1 MNIMFQDVCFPKN
14 NEEEFVEIAKKLG
27 TGCLIFVYEFINF
40 KDLDEKR
47 KKLSEI
53 NDIKVDIGVLVND
66 KTVEKLQKSDDYVFA
81 RTPSKNLIESKK
93 TYILFDFE
101 MQDKPDFLHH
111 RNSGLNQVIAN
122 AMKEKILGIS
132 FSTYLN
138 SINKGV
144 MLGRMK
150 QNVKIAKKYGV
161 KTFILSFAKHPYE
174 LRAKHEIDSFGK
186 MINI

>member
-1 MNIMFQDVCFPKN
+1 MFQDVCFPKN
-14 NEEEFVEIAKKLG
+14 NEQEFIDIAKKLG
-27 TGCLIFVYEFINF
+27 TKSLIFVYEFTNF
-40 KDLDEKR
+40 KDLDEKK

-53 NDIKVDIGVLVND
+53 KSIKVDLGVMVND
-66 KTVEKLQKSDDYVFA
+66 KTVEKLQKNDDYIFA

-122 AMKEKILGIS
+122 EMKDKILGIS

-138 SINKGV
+138 SINKGII
-144 MLGRMK
+144 LGRMK
-150 QNVKIAKKYGV
+150 QNAKIAKKYKV
-161 KTFILSFAKHPYE
+161 KTFVLSFAKHPYE
-174 LRAKHEIDSFGK
+174 LRSEHELEAFKKI
-186 MINI
+186 INI